1 MNSFVETINPH
12 AAKEGASPRAEA
24 VFLEHEGN
32 IFRRTD
38 RIFLWLLI
46 FQWLASVATALII
59 SPRAWEG
66 SHSTIHPH
74 VWMAV
79 FLGAVFTL
87 PPALLVRFRP
97 GSSLTRH
104 SVAAAE
110 MLIAGLF
117 VHLTGGRIESHFQ
130 IFGSLAFLAFYR
142 DWRVLV
148 TATVVTASDHILRGA
163 FWPESIYGYLV
174 ADNWRWLEHAGWV
187 LFEDVFLV
195 ISIRQSRSEMHDLA
209 HRQELVIAH
218 EVAKRERDA
227 AEEANRAKSEFLANM
242 SHEIRTPMNGVVGMT
257 NLLLATELDPKQRD
271 CAETIR
277 ESADALLSVINDIL
291 DFSKIEAGKL
301 DFEELAFELRETV
314 ESSLDLLAERAQTK
328 GIELAG
334 FIDPQVYTSLRGDP
348 SRLRQVLMNLLSNA
362 VKFTERGEVILRVLP
377 ENETQTDVE
386 LRFEISDTGIGIPKE
401 VQARL
406 FTAFMQADTS
416 TTRRFGGTG
425 LGLSIC
431 RHLVQVMKGRIGVES
446 EPGEGSTFWFT
457 ARFEK
462 EAHVA
467 PTVSEDVHDLAD
479 VRVLIVDDNATNRK
493 ILHYQITGWQMQNGA
508 EAGDA
513 PSGLEQLREAAKRGV
528 PYEVVLLDMQMP
540 GMDGLEMARRIKAD
554 PA

>member
-1 MNSFVETINPH
+1 
-12 AAKEGASPRAEA
+12 
-24 VFLEHEGN
+24 
-32 IFRRTD
+32 
-38 RIFLWLLI
+38 
-46 FQWLASVATALII
+46 
-59 SPRAWEG
+59 
-66 SHSTIHPH
+66 
-74 VWMAV
+74 
-79 FLGAVFTL
+79 
-87 PPALLVRFRP
+87 
-97 GSSLTRH
+97 
-104 SVAAAE
+104 
-110 MLIAGLF
+110 
-117 VHLTGGRIESHFQ
+117 
-130 IFGSLAFLAFYR
+130 
-142 DWRVLV
+142 
-148 TATVVTASDHILRGA
+148 
-163 FWPESIYGYLV
+163 
-174 ADNWRWLEHAGWV
+174 
-187 LFEDVFLV
+187 
-195 ISIRQSRSEMHDLA
+195 
-209 HRQELVIAH
+209 
-218 EVAKRERDA
+218 
-227 AEEANRAKSEFLANM
+227 
-242 SHEIRTPMNGVVGMT
+242 MNGVVGMT

-554 PA
+554 PAISKAKIIMLTSMGRRMDDAGLRETGIEACLIKPVKQSRLFNCLITALSGAAATRIQPQPAVMPPVSENSNVRILVAEDNAINRKVALGQLAELGYRADVVANGREAVEALSRLPYDIIFMDCHMPEMDGYEASRRIRELNLSAHIVALTANAMNGDREECLAAGMNDYVAKPVRITSLQAALERWKASIVEGDHSHQAVEEPAIDPTAIAELLRESGGIPLHELTSIFSEERPRIQSAIAGALRDN